1 MPDWLVAFL
10 CVAFLGTLTLS
21 VAQCSQS
28 GRTGIREGSFLESWP
43 VWFFTV
49 FFGALAVGL
58 LVSIFQNIG
67 YFLSVV
73 LGLAAF
79 LLLLVLPVI
88 VIDKAS
94 KGKQTYSSRLSRD
107 NVQEQPQRS
116 TEPVTHPNALSASGE
131 NRPDAAPLLLT
142 EVKPTPESMPYIDE
156 TRYLAMILSRR
167 IPMPEWATGIPNG
180 YTPKETQSIE
190 RVRRAILS
198 DTDPSKAEAV
208 KESFDYLIAELGLIR
223 LARQL
228 QRSIYD
234 NWIRP
239 ERPDDWGSVL
249 SANLKAWLCD
259 LNPFILLDVAD
270 ILLQV
275 GQPAEASMA
284 VSAAE
289 KFPTYA
295 RTTTHTP
302 SDVIAL
308 ELIREEFPPGRQRKA
323 HEGTIGIYSLESIRL
338 LGDEI
343 AGIRHKLG

>member
-1 MPDWLVAFL
+1 MPDWLVASL

-21 VAQCSQS
+21 VVQRSKS
-28 GRTGIREGSFLESWP
+28 GRTGIREGSFLDKWP

-58 LVSIFQNIG
+58 LVSIFQNMG

-94 KGKQTYSSRLSRD
+94 KGKQTHLSRPGRD
-107 NVQEQPQRS
+107 NAPEKQQKS
-116 TEPVTHPNALSASGE
+116 IEPITRPNALSARGE
-131 NRPDAAPLLLT
+131 NRPNAAPLLLT
-142 EVKPTPESMPYIDE
+142 EAKPTPESMPYIDE
-156 TRYLAMILSRR
+156 TRYLAMILSRS
-167 IPMPEWATGIPNG
+167 IPMPQWATGIPNG
-180 YTPKETQSIE
+180 YTPKETESIE
-190 RVRRAILS
+190 RVRCVILS
-198 DTDPSKAEAV
+198 SADPSKAETV
-208 KESFDYLIAELGLIR
+208 QESLAYLIAELGLIR

-234 NWIRP
+234 SWIRP
-239 ERPDDWGSVL
+239 DRPDDWGSVI
-249 SANLKAWLCD
+249 SAYLKAWLCD

-270 ILLQV
+270 VLLQT
-275 GQPAEASMA
+275 GHPAEASMA

-289 KFPTYA
+289 KFPVYA
-295 RTTTHTP
+295 RTTKHTP

-308 ELIREEFPPGRQRKA
+308 ELIRAEFPAGRQRKA
-323 HEGTIGIYSLESIRL
+323 HEGTTGIYSPESLRL
-338 LGDEI
+338 LTEEI